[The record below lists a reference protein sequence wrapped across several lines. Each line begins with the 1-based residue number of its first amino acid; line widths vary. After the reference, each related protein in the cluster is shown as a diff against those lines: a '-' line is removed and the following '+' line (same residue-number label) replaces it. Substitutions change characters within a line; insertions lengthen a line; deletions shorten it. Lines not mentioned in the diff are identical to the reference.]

1 MKDKTKALLE
11 EILSSLSDLHFGVR
25 DVRVCVFWSAVLS
38 RTCGLASTVRPP
50 FHEHEGGIRAVGR
63 LTEMNALELARYC
76 LSNNTLEVS
85 IGLAA
90 LNSLIEVDEGA
101 CNEVNALEL
110 LLEKGRGKRVAVV
123 GHFPFIEKLSK
134 EVKELRVLERNPREG
149 DLPEEKAGEVL
160 PDSDVIAITGMS
172 LINHSF
178 FDILSL
184 CPQKGF
190 KVLVGPSSPMS
201 SVLFEHGIDAI
212 AGVRV
217 VDPVAVLR
225 TISQG
230 AHFRAM
236 EGVKRLTMI
245 KQ

>member
-50 FHEHEGGIRAVGR
+50 FHEPEKGVRAVGR
-63 LTEMNALELARYC
+63 LTGMDAQELARYC
-76 LSNNTLEVS
+76 LSNNTLEAS

-90 LNSLIEVDEGA
+90 LNSLIEMDEGA
-101 CNEVNALEL
+101 CTEANALDL
-110 LLEKGRGKRVAVV
+110 LIEKGRGKRVALV
-123 GHFPFIEKLSK
+123 GHFPFVEKLSK
-134 EVKELRVLERNPREG
+134 ETKELWVLERNPREG
-149 DLPEEKAGEVL
+149 DLPEEKAGEIL

-178 FDILSL
+178 FSILSL
-184 CPQKGF
+184 CPPKGF
-190 KVLVGPSSPMS
+190 KMLVGPSSPMS
-201 SVLFEHGIDAI
+201 SILFEHGIDAI
-212 AGVRV
+212 AGIRV
-217 VDPVAVLR
+217 VDPIAVFR

-230 AHFRAM
+230 AHFSAM
-236 EGVKRLTMI
+236 EGVRRLTMI
-245 KQ
+245 RQ